1 MRTDG
6 TVYWF
11 SDKHANDSYTDAES
25 LHRKQYKLPTTSEE
39 SAWPGIWF
47 QKMVEADED
56 MVDLG
61 TEYRIGNTSIHQRY
75 LYEISDNEPNLTAE
89 QELEL
94 LIAGDRNAIVLK
106 YANWIAS
113 YALSK
118 VRGYSDSELTDLIQ
132 ECNEAFI
139 LEVDKT
145 IKDIQDDRR

>member
-1 MRTDG
+1 M
-6 TVYWF
+6 
-11 SDKHANDSYTDAES
+11 
-25 LHRKQYKLPTTSEE
+25 
-39 SAWPGIWF
+39 
-47 QKMVEADED
+47 
-56 MVDLG
+56 
-61 TEYRIGNTSIHQRY
+61 
-75 LYEISDNEPNLTAE
+75 YEISDNEPNLTAE